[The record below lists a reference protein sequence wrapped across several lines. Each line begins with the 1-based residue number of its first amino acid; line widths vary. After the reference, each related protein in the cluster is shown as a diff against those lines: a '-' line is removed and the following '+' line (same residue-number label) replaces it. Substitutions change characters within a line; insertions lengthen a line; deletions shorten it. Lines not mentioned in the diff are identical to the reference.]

1 VSGLQRATLAAL
13 GVGWTASLAPSAAR
27 FARAARDPERAQLDY
42 LRRLVR
48 ENADTAYGRTH
59 GFARVGSFE
68 SWRANVPAVRHEE
81 LSPYVDRIARGES
94 NVLTRE
100 PVKMLERTGG
110 STSTGKLVP
119 YTVGLLAD
127 FASATGPWL
136 FDLHARHPR
145 LFGTSSYWSVSPVAR
160 RDERTEGGLPIGFED
175 DAAYFGPL
183 ERFAIERLLAVP
195 GRLARVSDVA
205 TWRFETLRR
214 LFERDDLGL
223 VSVWSPTFLTLLMEH
238 ARDHLDDLLACVSGG
253 RARSI
258 RDGLAREGAFV
269 GEAIWPRLAIL
280 STWTDG
286 PSAAFLPA
294 LRRFFPR
301 TTIQPKGLLATEGVV
316 SFPLG
321 EREGAVLA
329 VTSHLIEL
337 VDVERPDAPPILAH
351 EARVGARYTPLLSTR
366 GGLYRYRLLDVVEI
380 VGKHGALPR
389 LRFVEKLE
397 RVADRFGE
405 KVHAAQVQD
414 GLAKAT
420 REVGV
425 QPRFA
430 LLAPIDEPAR
440 YRLYL
445 EADASDAQLGRVRD
459 VLEAHLAT
467 GHHYAYCV
475 RLGQLAPMDVVRVRD
490 GAATFL
496 REHASRG
503 RRAGDVKLTCLDPR
517 VGPDAIDW
525 DRAFAASDRASEH
538 SSSSERAIT
547 EARGASD
554 V

>member
-1 VSGLQRATLAAL
+1 MSRATLAAL
-13 GVGWTASLAPSAAR
+13 GLGWTASLAPAAAR
-27 FARAARDPERAQLDY
+27 FARAARDPERAQLAY
-42 LRRLVR
+42 MKRLVR
-48 ENADTAYGRTH
+48 ENADTAYGRAH
-59 GFARVGSFE
+59 GFSQVRDLA
-68 SWRANVPAVRHEE
+68 SWRAQVPAVRHEE
-81 LSPYVDRIARGES
+81 LTPYIDRIARGES

-119 YTVGLLAD
+119 YTAGLLAD
-127 FASATGPWL
+127 FSAATGPWL
-136 FDLHARHPR
+136 FDLHAHHPR

-183 ERFAIERLLAVP
+183 ERLALNRLLAVP
-195 GRLARVSDVA
+195 GRLARIGDVA

-214 LFERDDLGL
+214 LFERADLGL

-238 ARDHLDDLLACVSGG
+238 AEEHLDDLLACVSPA
-253 RARSI
+253 RAAAI

-269 GEAIWPRLAIL
+269 GEAIWPRLSIV

-286 PSAAFLPA
+286 PSATFLPA

-301 TTIQPKGLLATEGVV
+301 TTVQPKGLLATEGVV

-321 EREGAVLA
+321 DRQGDREGAVLA
-329 VTSHLIEL
+329 VTSHLLEL

-351 EARVGARYTPLLSTR
+351 EARVGGRYTPLLSTR

-405 KVHAAQVQD
+405 KIHAAQVQE
-414 GLAKAT
+414 GLANAA

-430 LLAPIDEPAR
+430 ILAPVDAPAR
-440 YRLYL
+440 YRLYV
-445 EADASDAQLGRVRD
+445 EADVSDAQLSRFRD

-496 REHASRG
+496 REHARRG

-517 VGPDAIDW
+517 LGPEAIDW
-525 DRAFAASDRASEH
+525 DRAFT
-538 SSSSERAIT
+538 SSGDATERAIT
-547 EARGASD
+547 ETSGARAD